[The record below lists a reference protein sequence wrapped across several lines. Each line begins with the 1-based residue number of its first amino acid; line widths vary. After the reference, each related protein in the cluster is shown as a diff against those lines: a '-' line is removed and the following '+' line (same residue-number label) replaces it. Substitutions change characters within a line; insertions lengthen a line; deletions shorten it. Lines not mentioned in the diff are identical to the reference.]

1 MCVVITVISVC
12 SVFLCVFYT
21 MLHTV
26 FVVMCYKDVFSDL
39 HEVKWGSIV
48 VGQDKLFGF
57 FGCNEG
63 HNMVNQY
70 YKFSKIF
77 KNTAR
82 WSSKVGQRDPIS
94 NMSEILLVSINH
106 LRLIEFRFKMNV
118 LQC

>member
-1 MCVVITVISVC
+1 
-12 SVFLCVFYT
+12 
-21 MLHTV
+21 
-26 FVVMCYKDVFSDL
+26 MCYKDVFSDL

-63 HNMVNQY
+63 HNVVNQY

-82 WSSKVGQRDPIS
+82 WS
-94 NMSEILLVSINH
+94 
-106 LRLIEFRFKMNV
+106 
-118 LQC
+118 